1 MENINLN
8 ALRKIGYGLYVL
20 TAREGGK
27 DNGCI
32 VNVVA
37 QLTDKPLQMLISV
50 NKNNLTHDM
59 ILHTGNFN
67 VSMLTEETPMEV
79 FKHFGFQSGRTVNKF
94 EDCTTEHRASNGIR
108 YIPKYTN
115 SYISGK
121 VTQTIDLGTHT
132 LFIAEV
138 TEAATL
144 GDAPSL
150 TYNYYQQHIKPKPT
164 TPAETTKITRW
175 VCQVCGYVYEGE
187 NIPDDFICP
196 WCKHG
201 KADFVKANE

>member
-1 MENINLN
+1 MENININ

-20 TAREGGK
+20 TAREGEK

-32 VNVVA
+32 INVVA
-37 QLTDKPLQMLISV
+37 QLTDTPLQILISV

-59 ILHTGNFN
+59 ILHTGVFN
-67 VSMLTEETPMEV
+67 VSMLTEETPLTV
-79 FKHFGFQSGRTVNKF
+79 FQHFGFQSGKTVNKF
-94 EDCTTEHRASNGIR
+94 EGCENEHRAANGVL
-108 YIPKYTN
+108 YIPKHTN

-121 VTQTIDLGTHT
+121 VLQTVDLSTHT

-138 TEAATL
+138 TEAAIL
-144 GDAPSL
+144 NDVPSL
-150 TYNYYQQHIKPKPT
+150 TYNYYQQHIKPKPAA
-164 TPAETTKITRW
+164 PAAKTTRW

-196 WCKHG
+196 LCKHG
-201 KADFVKANE
+201 KADFVKQSI